1 MISKIYLPHF
11 ADLNKPCLACRYYCR
26 NTTVYDAMNLF
37 ERLKNEGEKIEY
49 EYGQKYCLKQK
60 QFVYF
65 NWNCPYF
72 SNW

>member
-1 MISKIYLPHF
+1 
-11 ADLNKPCLACRYYCR
+11 
-26 NTTVYDAMNLF
+26 MNLF